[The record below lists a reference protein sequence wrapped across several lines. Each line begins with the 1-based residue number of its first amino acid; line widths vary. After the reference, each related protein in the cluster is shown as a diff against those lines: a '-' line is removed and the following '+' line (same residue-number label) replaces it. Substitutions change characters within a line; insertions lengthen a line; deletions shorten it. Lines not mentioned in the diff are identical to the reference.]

1 MRLLIVGAGAMGRW
15 FARAVATGAD
25 DVAFADVDRAAAN
38 AAAETL
44 GGRAV
49 ALDGEEGFDALC
61 VAVPLS
67 AAPEAIEEHASRAGE
82 AVFDVSGAMVEPVNA
97 MRAAAPGRERASL
110 HPLFAPEN
118 EPGNV
123 PVVVDENG
131 TITEEVLSRI
141 EGRGNALVETTP
153 EEHDRAMETV
163 QAKVHAAVLAY
174 ALARD
179 TVPEGFETPV
189 SRGFDDLVETVTGG
203 TPHVY
208 GEIQAAFDGAE
219 DVADAAE
226 LIAEADGEAFEALY
240 REAGER
246 VRREEPG
253 AR

>member
-15 FARAVATGAD
+15 FAAAVATGVD
-25 DVAFADVDRAAAN
+25 EIAFADVDHAAAQ
-38 AAAETL
+38 AAAEAQ

-49 ALDGEEGFDALC
+49 AIDGEEGFDALC

-67 AAPEAIEEHASRAGE
+67 IAPTAIEEHASRAGA
-82 AVFDVSGAMVEPVNA
+82 AVFDVSGAMTEPVNA
-97 MRAAAPGRERASL
+97 MRAAASDRERASL

-123 PVVVDENG
+123 PVVVDESG
-131 TITEEVLSRI
+131 AITEEVLSRI
-141 EGRGNALVETTP
+141 EARGNALVETTP

-179 TVPEGFETPV
+179 PVPEGFETPV
-189 SRGFDDLVETVTGG
+189 SRGLDDLVETVTGG

-208 GEIQAAFDGAE
+208 GEIQGAFDGAE
-219 DVADAAE
+219 SVASAAE
-226 LIAEADGEAFEALY
+226 RIAASDGEAFEALY
-240 REAGER
+240 REASE
-246 VRREEPG
+246 G
-253 AR
+253 AIRYDAGDR